1 MKIDIFADL
10 MRLVE
15 RNRDGSYATRAARR
29 EVLAQVAHDLKDM
42 GFRTLPATGLKPKH
56 VAALVERWKASGI
69 VVGTMK
75 NRMSHVRWWAEKVGK
90 QNCVPRTNAE
100 SGIGRRRYVTNISK
114 ALVLTSGDL
123 EKIADERLRCS
134 VELQQAFGL
143 RREECLKF
151 QAKYALAGLTADV
164 VQEIHL
170 GPTWCKGGRARA
182 IPITDE
188 HQRAVLARA
197 TAFCES
203 GSMIPKDLKY
213 VDQLHRYKSAVEK
226 AGLSKLHGLRH
237 AYAQRRYQQLTGWP
251 APAAGG
257 PVSAELTQQQRAV
270 DRSARLQVSGELGHN
285 REEITAV
292 YLGR

>member
-1 MKIDIFADL
+1 MKFDIFVDL

-15 RNRDGSYATRAARR
+15 RNRDGSYATQAARR
-29 EVLAQVAHDLKDM
+29 EVLAQAAHDLKDM

-56 VAALVERWKASGI
+56 VIALVKRWQVSGI
-69 VVGTMK
+69 AVGTMK

-90 QNCVPRTNAE
+90 RNCVPRTNAE
-100 SGIGRRRYVTNISK
+100 LGIGRRRYVTNVSK
-114 ALVLTSGDL
+114 ALVLTSGDI

-151 QAKYALAGLTADV
+151 QPKYALAGGAPDV
-164 VQEIHL
+164 VQEIQL
-170 GPTWCKGGRARA
+170 KPTWCKGGRARTV
-182 IPITDE
+182 PVTNE
-188 HQRAVLARA
+188 RQRAVLARA
-197 TAFCES
+197 VALS
-203 GSMIPKDLKY
+203 GAGSMIPKQLKY
-213 VDQLHRYKSAVEK
+213 IDQLHRYIWAVEK
-226 AGLSKLHGLRH
+226 AGMSKLHGLRH
-237 AYAQRRYQQLTGWP
+237 EYAQQRYHQLTGWL

-257 PVSAELTQQQRAV
+257 PVLAQLTPQQRAV
-270 DRSARLQVSGELGHN
+270 DRAARLRVSAELGHN